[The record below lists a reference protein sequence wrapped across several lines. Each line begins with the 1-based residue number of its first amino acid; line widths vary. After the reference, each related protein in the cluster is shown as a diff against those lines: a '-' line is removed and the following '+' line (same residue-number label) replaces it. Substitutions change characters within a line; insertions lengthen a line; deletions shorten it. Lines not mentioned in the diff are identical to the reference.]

1 MEKELKTSGK
11 MTWAYIWRFIL
22 YYIVISIIITV
33 IEYFM
38 LGKVNMLVLSIFSI
52 VTMGILIFFPTKLAT
67 SDVFKT
73 RKMDDKNLFKFKRNI
88 IIFYV
93 LVLIV
98 VSLFNTLNYAVTL
111 IGLEDARAASEEQI
125 QNSEEIDDEEKST
138 MIESQNNYV
147 EQVKSVQKET
157 FIIITVIDAILF
169 IFGVII
175 QFRYTKKYIN
185 EEE

>member
-1 MEKELKTSGK
+1 MEKEINTSGK
-11 MTWAYIWRFIL
+11 MTWGFIWRFIL
-22 YYIVISIIITV
+22 YYIVISIILTV
-33 IEYFM
+33 ITYFM
-38 LGKVNMLVLSIFSI
+38 LGKVNMLVLSIFSV